1 MTDLH
6 GISQD
11 ADNLIINE
19 ETGGQPYYEKTEMHP
34 DWPGGMS
41 GVTVGNGYDCGY
53 SDPATIAAD
62 WGPVLPADEVAALQ
76 SVAGIHGSPAQSH
89 ARELHWITIP
99 WDAAMA
105 VYHNRDLPKWVGIV
119 QSALPNCDQLNGD
132 QLGALTS
139 LAFNRGPSF
148 DQPGDRY
155 VEMRNIKAHMEAER
169 FDLIPAEFLSMR
181 RLWPQ
186 GGDLWNRRGHESALF
201 ENGLHEQEAP
211 AQVLQ
216 PTLLTVA
223 NPPPICDP
231 KWVQTS
237 LNALGYGPLT
247 VDGNFGKISARAL
260 RAFQADHG
268 IAVDGIAGGETD
280 DAITTALA
288 AIVGGA

>member
-1 MTDLH
+1 
-6 GISQD
+6 
-11 ADNLIINE
+11 
-19 ETGGQPYYEKTEMHP
+19 
-34 DWPGGMS
+34 
-41 GVTVGNGYDCGY
+41 
-53 SDPATIAAD
+53 
-62 WGPVLPADEVAALQ
+62 
-76 SVAGIHGSPAQSH
+76 
-89 ARELHWITIP
+89 
-99 WDAAMA
+99 MA

-280 DAITTALA
+280 DAIETALA